1 MNGRG
6 SAEFPV
12 LKGFEVGIKGAQDS
26 ESGGDVARQDR
37 LPDKASRKSAP
48 KGSIRTNSDDLTI
61 SPELKLVE
69 DGAARDISSGYVS
82 DVQGAKV
89 GKGYEQFN
97 ELCTKGIAA
106 DIELNP
112 HNVGESLDAIQ
123 EHTGIVAKE
132 LSDGITVKSNVG
144 SALRAAGS
152 AIKQDVVGALKAGK
166 SKLTSIG
173 SKTENALRRGNAKL
187 TRMGVSEGPGA
198 LGSAAN
204 LAGKNRTGTGA
215 AVVGGGALAAGGA
228 AEGTRRAF
236 SDDTE
241 KKT

>member
-1 MNGRG
+1 MERG
-6 SAEFPV
+6 SAEYPV
-12 LKGFEVGIKGAQDS
+12 MKGFEIGMKGGQD
-26 ESGGDVARQDR
+26 GDVAKQDQ
-37 LPDKASRKSAP
+37 LPDKASKKSAP
-48 KGSIRTNSDDLTI
+48 KGSIQTSSDDLTI
-61 SPELKLVE
+61 SPDLKTVE

-82 DVQGAKV
+82 DIQGEKV
-89 GKGYEQFN
+89 GKGYESYN

-112 HNVGESLDAIQ
+112 HNLNDSLNAI
-123 EHTGIVAKE
+123 EDHASITAKE
-132 LSDGITVKSNVG
+132 LSDGITIKSNIG

-152 AIKQDVVGALKAGK
+152 AIKQDVVAGGK
-166 SKLTSIG
+166 KIVGGLTSIG

-204 LAGKNRTGTGA
+204 LAGKNRKATGA

-228 AEGTRRAF
+228 AEGARRAL
-236 SDDTE
+236 SSDTE

>member
-1 MNGRG
+1 MERG
-6 SAEFPV
+6 IAEYPV
-12 LKGFEVGIKGAQDS
+12 MKGFEVGIKGAQDG
-26 ESGGDVARQDR
+26 ESGGDVAKQDQ
-37 LPDKASRKSAP
+37 LPDKASKKSAP
-48 KGSIRTNSDDLTI
+48 KGSIWTNSDDLTI
-61 SPELKLVE
+61 SPDLKTVE

-82 DVQGAKV
+82 DVQGEKV
-89 GKGYEQFN
+89 GKGYEKYN
-97 ELCTKGIAA
+97 EMVEKGIAA

-112 HNVGESLDAIQ
+112 HNLNDSLGAIE

-132 LSDGITVKSNVG
+132 LSGGITVKSNVG

-152 AIKQDVVGALKAGK
+152 TIKQDAVSAGK
-166 SKLTSIG
+166 RIVGDLTKIG
-173 SKTENALRRGNAKL
+173 SKTENALRRGNARV
-187 TRMGVSEGPGA
+187 TRMGVSESPGA

-204 LAGKNRTGTGA
+204 LAGKNRKATGA

-228 AEGTRRAF
+228 AEGTRRAL